1 MDLTSLA
8 VGFALGLAAGLL
20 FWLFARGT
28 YAAERAR
35 LTAELDAERKGSA
48 DKLAAI
54 ERAGETLRDAFE
66 ALSSEA
72 LRRNNQS
79 FLELAREKLGE
90 FQKQAAT
97 DLDGRQKAIADVLAP
112 VRETLGRVDQK
123 LQEVEK
129 EREGAYR
136 ALTEQIKGLVT
147 AQQHLQGET
156 GQLVR
161 ALRSPNVRGHWGE
174 LQLRRVVELAGMEP
188 YCDFVEKASAQTEA
202 GERRTPDLIVRM
214 PGGRQIIVDSK
225 TPTDAYMKAV
235 EAAGDEEREAL
246 MKDHARQ
253 VKSHITSLSAKAYW
267 DQFQPTPEFVF
278 MFLPGEMLL
287 GAALQADPTLLE
299 YGLTRGVIPAT
310 PLTLIALLRA
320 VAFGW
325 QQERVAANAQEVN
338 DLGRQLY
345 DRLRVLGEHFEEMG
359 QSLGKSVEAYNR
371 AVGSLESRVLVTARR
386 LKELGVRS
394 AEELPV
400 VETLE
405 ISPRTPGAPELT
417 GLFGDEE

>member
-1 MDLTSLA
+1 MDPLSFA
-8 VGFALGLAAGLL
+8 VGLALGLAAGLML
-20 FWLFARGT
+20 WLSGRGAH
-28 YAAERAR
+28 AATEAR
-35 LTAELDAERKGSA
+35 LAAELDAERKGSA
-48 DKLAAI
+48 EKLAAI
-54 ERAGETLRDAFE
+54 ERAGATLRETFE

-112 VRETLGRVDQK
+112 VKEALGRVDVQLK
-123 LQEVEK
+123 EVEK
-129 EREGAYR
+129 QRAGAY
-136 ALTEQIKGLVT
+136 ASLVEQVRGLAS
-147 AQQHLQGET
+147 AQQHLQAET

-188 YCDFVEKASAQTEA
+188 YCDFVEKASAETDE

-235 EAAGDEEREAL
+235 EAASDEEREAQL
-246 MKDHARQ
+246 KDHARQ
-253 VKSHITSLSAKAYW
+253 VKSHITRLSAKAYW

-325 QQERVAANAQEVN
+325 QQEQIAANAQEIN

-345 DRLRVLGEHFEEMG
+345 DRLRLLGEHFEEVG
-359 QSLGKSVEAYNR
+359 ASLGKSVDAYNR

-386 LKELGVRS
+386 LKELGVRG
-394 AEELPV
+394 AEELPA

-405 ISPRTPGAPELT
+405 ISPRTPRAPELT